1 MKRSLLPWLLALVAS
16 APVMAQMPEVHGD
29 TDTASGLD
37 PAEQHMGEENPVAQ
51 KMTQEKESLRQ
62 QLQSA
67 TEAPKLD
74 PQRIINESNSFLK
87 EREPKVTEEEYALY
101 EKVVSMLTTNVDG
114 ALKMLEAMM
123 NEKEPPSPAFEF
135 ILGNLYYRANR
146 PELAE
151 KRYRSAVTR
160 YPDFL
165 RAWNNLG
172 LLYYTDH
179 RFADAIPC
187 FSKSV
192 VLGDRDAVTFGL
204 LGFCL
209 EQEGDVVSAEMAYM
223 QAIISDPA
231 NADWKEGLLRIYI
244 AGKQFGRAESL
255 FKIVIKER
263 PTERRLWLAY
273 AGVLLSQGQKIDA
286 TVLLET
292 AAGTGIAGAD
302 ELLLLGDLYADQ
314 GLAAEAVAAYQKVPG
329 PDRDRGEQKLIRF
342 GQVLI
347 AAGKLTEA
355 EQALDAL
362 KTELTPQGRPAFLQL
377 CADLLIA
384 RKRWPEARAEAEA
397 LLKLDPLNGTALFT
411 LGRTYAEEHD
421 FAHATL
427 ALEAAYQ
434 IPESTYRASLELAG
448 IELRNRR
455 YAKSV
460 EYLEKALSIQ
470 ETDQVEDYLARVKT
484 LLGTE

>member
-1 MKRSLLPWLLALVAS
+1 
-16 APVMAQMPEVHGD
+16 
-29 TDTASGLD
+29 
-37 PAEQHMGEENPVAQ
+37 MGEENPAEQ
-51 KMTQEKESLRQ
+51 KVTQETESLKQ

-172 LLYYTDH
+172 LLYYTNH

-187 FSKSV
+187 FSKSI
-192 VLGDRDAVTFGL
+192 VLGGRDPATFGL
-204 LGFCL
+204 LGYCL
-209 EQEGDVVSAEMAYM
+209 EREGDVVSAEMAYM
-223 QAIISDPA
+223 QAIMGDQA
-231 NADWKEGLLRIYI
+231 NADWKEGLLRTYL
-244 AGKQFGRAESL
+244 ADKQFGRAESL
-255 FKIVIKER
+255 CKILINER
-263 PTERRLWLAY
+263 PTEKYLWLTY
-273 AGVLLSQGQKIDA
+273 ASVLLSQGQKIEA

-292 AAGTGIAGAD
+292 AAGTGVAGPD

-314 GLAAEAVAAYQKVPG
+314 GLAAEAVAAYQKMPG

-347 AAGKLTEA
+347 ATGKLTEA

-397 LLKLDPLNGTALFT
+397 LLKLDPLNGTALLT

-427 ALEAAYQ
+427 ALEAAYR

-470 ETDQVEDYLARVKT
+470 DTDQVEDYLARVKT
-484 LLGTE
+484 LLGQDGNSE

>member
-16 APVMAQMPEVHGD
+16 SPVMAQVPG
-29 TDTASGLD
+29 DTASGLD
-37 PAEQHMGEENPVAQ
+37 PVQQHMADEAQ
-51 KMTQEKESLRQ
+51 SATQEKESLQQ

-87 EREPKVTEEEYALY
+87 EREPEVTEEEYALY
-101 EKVVSMLTTNVDG
+101 EKVVSMLTNNVDG

-135 ILGNLYYRANR
+135 ILGNLYYRANQ

-160 YPDFL
+160 YPNFL
-165 RAWNNLG
+165 RAWSNLG
-172 LLYYTDH
+172 LLYYTNH

-192 VLGDRDAVTFGL
+192 VLGDRDPTTFGL
-204 LGFCL
+204 LGYCL
-209 EQEGDVVSAEMAYM
+209 EREGDVASAEMAYM
-223 QAIISDPA
+223 QAIIGDQA
-231 NADWKEGLLRIYI
+231 NSDWKEGLLRTYI
-244 AGKQFGRAESL
+244 ADKQFGRAESL
-255 FKIVIKER
+255 CKTLIKER
-263 PTERRLWLAY
+263 PTEKYLWLAY
-273 AGVLLSQGQKIDA
+273 ASVLLSQGQKIEA

-292 AAGTGIAGAD
+292 AAGTGVAGPD

-342 GQVLI
+342 TQVLI

-362 KTELTPQGRPAFLQL
+362 KTELTPQGQPAFLQL

-384 RKRWPEARAEAEA
+384 RKRWPEARAQAEA
-397 LLKLDPLNGTALFT
+397 LLKLDPLNGTALLT

-421 FAHATL
+421 FAHAML
-427 ALEAAYQ
+427 ALEAAYR

-448 IELRNRR
+448 IELRNHR
-455 YAKSV
+455 YVKSV
-460 EYLEKALSIQ
+460 EYLEKALSIH
-470 ETDQVEDYLARVKT
+470 ETDQVENYLARVKT
-484 LLGTE
+484 LLEQDGNSD

>member
-1 MKRSLLPWLLALVAS
+1 MKLSLLPWLLALVAS
-16 APVMAQMPEVHGD
+16 APVRAEQMDPN
-29 TDTASGLD
+29 TSAD
-37 PAEQHMGEENPVAQ
+37 PAQEEQLADEAQRVTQGKENLQ
-51 KMTQEKESLRQ
+51 RQ
-62 QLQSA
+62 MQSP

-74 PQRIINESNSFLK
+74 SQRIVNESNSFLK

-123 NEKEPPSPAFEF
+123 NEEKPPSPAFEF

-172 LLYYTDH
+172 LLYYAEH

-187 FSKSV
+187 FSKSI
-192 VLGDRDAVTFGL
+192 VLGDRDPATFGL
-204 LGFCL
+204 LGYCL
-209 EQEGDVVSAEMAYM
+209 EREGDVVSAGMAYM
-223 QAIISDPA
+223 QAIMGDWA
-231 NADWKEGLLRIYI
+231 NADWKEGLLRTYL
-244 AGKQFGRAESL
+244 ADKQFGRAESL
-255 FKIVIKER
+255 CKILIKER
-263 PTERRLWLAY
+263 PTEKYLWLAY
-273 AGVLLSQGQKIDA
+273 ASVLLSQGQKIEA

-292 AAGTGIAGAD
+292 AAGTGVAGPD

-329 PDRDRGEQKLIRF
+329 PDRERGEQKLIRF
-342 GQVLI
+342 TQVLV
-347 AAGKLTEA
+347 ATGKLTEA
-355 EQALDAL
+355 EHALDAL
-362 KTELTPQGRPAFLQL
+362 KTELTPQGQPAYLRL

-384 RKRWPEARAEAEA
+384 RKRWPEARVEAEA
-397 LLKLDPLNGTALFT
+397 LLKLDPLNGPALLT

-421 FAHATL
+421 FAHAML
-427 ALEAAYQ
+427 ALEAAYR

-448 IELRNRR
+448 IELRNHR

-470 ETDQVEDYLARVKT
+470 KTDQVENYLARVKT
-484 LLGTE
+484 LLGPDVNSN